1 MNINKYPEILP
12 GKKLFKRVYVAIM
25 LWTVGKAVQVAAKID
40 KEVKAQIAKLPN
52 NFTLRMMVAPE
63 KAFPL
68 FFYAKMLPSFV
79 TDKGL
84 LLYGIQMFLHKDKE
98 GKLTY
103 IGADP
108 KGKKVDLSII
118 FTSIEAAWLVLS
130 FQESTA
136 TAYMHG
142 RFVVEGDLPHSLTF
156 VRVLDIVET
165 FLLPKIIVKLA
176 VKRYP
181 KWSEMSPIRKFVNR
195 ILIYLRAFTI
205 G

>member
-1 MNINKYPEILP
+1 MNIYKYPEIVP
-12 GKKLFKRVYVAIM
+12 GRKFLKEFYIGIM
-25 LWTVGKAVQVAAKID
+25 LWVVGRALQVAAKVD
-40 KEVKAQIAKLPN
+40 KEVKAELAKLPN
-52 NFTLRMMVAPE
+52 NFTLRMMIAPE

-68 FFYAKMLPSFV
+68 FFYAKLLPSFV
-79 TDKGL
+79 TDIGL
-84 LLYGIQMFLHKDKE
+84 LPYGVQMFLHKDKE
-98 GKLTY
+98 GNIKY

-108 KGKKVDLSII
+108 KGKKADLSVI

-156 VRVLDIVET
+156 VRALDIVEV
-165 FLLPKIIVKLA
+165 FLLPKIISGLA

-181 KWSEMSPIRKFVNR
+181 KWSEMSLMRKFWKR
-195 ILIYLRAFTI
+195 IVIYIRAFTI